1 MNSFPAHPLRH
12 ERNGNFKPEGRCNME
27 NIRQNNETVKRD
39 PRICRARRH
48 AAKHGMRML
57 RQKDGSYKLTRL
69 IPPRYSTITVI
80 SGLSPE
86 HILDFCWWFDKLAKE
101 AQQGRLK
108 SYNFE
113 PYWQSSTTP
122 APAIEDTLALPF
134 PLPAQSESVN

>member
-1 MNSFPAHPLRH
+1 MNMNTIDRTTRA
-12 ERNGNFKPEGRCNME
+12 
-27 NIRQNNETVKRD
+27 VKLSS
-39 PRICRARRH
+39 IISVARRH

-57 RQKDGSYKLTRL
+57 KQKDGSYKLTRL
-69 IPPRYSTITVI
+69 INLRGRHQDLIVAE
-80 SGLSPE
+80 GLSPE